1 MAKPRRSQLQ
11 KRILR
16 WLVADYHRTH
26 GGPSSSHQELVQ
38 VILGEK
44 GNLSRSLHTLEE
56 QGWIVIGR
64 TPGGKA
70 EYLHLTPEGLAKAS
84 EM

>member
-1 MAKPRRSQLQ
+1 MATPRISQLQ
-11 KRILR
+11 QRILR

-26 GGPSSSHQELVQ
+26 GGTSSSHQELVQ
-38 VILGEK
+38 AIPGDK
-44 GNLSRSLHTLEE
+44 GNLSRSLHTLEGG
-56 QGWIVIGR
+56 GWIVIGR

-84 EM
+84 EI

>member
-1 MAKPRRSQLQ
+1 MATQRMSQLQ

-16 WLVADYHRTH
+16 WFVADYHRTH
-26 GGPSSSHQELVQ
+26 GGTSSSHQELVQ
-38 VILGEK
+38 AITGDK

-56 QGWIVIGR
+56 RGWIVIGR

-70 EYLHLTPEGLAKAS
+70 EYLYLTPGGLAKAS
-84 EM
+84 EI